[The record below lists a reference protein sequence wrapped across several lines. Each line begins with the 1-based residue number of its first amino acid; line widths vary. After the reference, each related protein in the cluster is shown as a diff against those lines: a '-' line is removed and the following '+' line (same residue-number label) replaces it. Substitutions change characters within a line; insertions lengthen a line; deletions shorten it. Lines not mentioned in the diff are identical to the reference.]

1 MGENMNTK
9 NNKRYAEMD
18 IKMKSAVLE
27 LMKNNEIEKITVKKI
42 CETAKVNRST
52 FYAHY
57 IDVFDLIE
65 QIDEFLNQE
74 LMSGYESS
82 TKLFSEGSFIPF
94 LKHIKKHSY
103 FYKISLSHRTGF
115 PLKQGFEPLWEWIVK
130 PNCIENG
137 ITNEDEM
144 MYYFVYFQAG
154 FTMTLKRWLDNECKE
169 SEEKI
174 ERILRNCIPK
184 AIMKCPDTQFEQTD

>member
-1 MGENMNTK
+1 MNTK

-65 QIDEFLNQE
+65 QMDEFLSKE
-74 LMSGYESS
+74 LMSGYDSS
-82 TKLFSEGSFIPF
+82 TKLFAEGSFILF
-94 LKHIKKHSY
+94 LKHIKKYNY
-103 FYKISLSHRTGF
+103 FYRISLSQKMSF
-115 PLKQGFEPLWEWIVK
+115 PLKRGFYTLWEWIVK

-137 ITNEDEM
+137 ISDEDEI
-144 MYYFVYFQAG
+144 MYYFVYFEAG
-154 FTMTLKRWLDNECKE
+154 LTLVLKRWLDNECKE

-174 ERILRNCIPK
+174 EQILRNCIPK
-184 AIMKCPDTQFEQTD
+184 AIMKCPDTQFVQTD